1 MPERRVLVVE
11 SEEHL
16 RHMEGCLLEESGF
29 AVFEAETADE
39 GLDCLRNH
47 ADEIELLVVD
57 ADGRG
62 PIDGL
67 AVAREAKD
75 RWPWIRTVVTS
86 AKAVE
91 HLPPNVVLLH
101 KPFAPL
107 DLLIVAERT
116 AAAAA

>member
-16 RHMEGCLLEESGF
+16 RNMEGCLLEESGF
-29 AVFEAETADE
+29 AVIEAETADE

-47 ADEIELLVVD
+47 ADEIELLVVE
-57 ADGRG
+57 ADGQG
-62 PIDGL
+62 PVDGL
-67 AVAREAKD
+67 AIAKEANH

-91 HLPPNVVLLH
+91 HLPPNAMLLH

-116 AAAAA
+116 AGATA